1 MAQRTTVMT
10 ITISLV
16 AISLFVS
23 GCHGSL
29 NSRRS
34 EPVILEVIDRD
45 WGMVCST
52 EKHLSL
58 RVYASGLTERDLF
71 TGPCWPRLSK
81 IFSNYKLRSSQ
92 LDGGQL
98 EQLKT
103 ALNQPDL
110 SAVKGVYP
118 QFVIEVDSGVSETI
132 NFQIGGEQRSV
143 ALVNPYPTDSRNK
156 ANYPPALINLLVQ
169 ITEIRQHFD
178 ASVR

>member
-1 MAQRTTVMT
+1 MAQRAIIITVTTSLVV
-10 ITISLV
+10 ISLLV
-16 AISLFVS
+16 T

-29 NSRRS
+29 NSRRQ

-58 RVYASGLTERDLF
+58 RVYASGLTERDVF

-81 IFSNYKLRSSQ
+81 IFSSFRLRTFQ
-92 LDGGQL
+92 LDAGQL

-110 SAVKGVYP
+110 SAVKDVYP

-132 NFQIGGEQRSV
+132 DFQIGGEQRSV
-143 ALVNPYPTDSRNK
+143 ALVNPRPTDSRNK
-156 ANYPPALINLLVQ
+156 TNYPPALINLLLQ
-169 ITEIRQHFD
+169 ITEIRQRFD
-178 ASVR
+178 ESVR